1 MGGHTQY
8 GDFDTLE
15 EAVQAWD
22 DTIAKASGEWG
33 LFLRAGSITY
43 DSSHGKYKLAMR
55 FTK

>member
-22 DTIAKASGEWG
+22 DTIAKVSGEWG
-33 LFLRAGSITY
+33 LFLRAGAITY
-43 DSSHGKYKLAMR
+43 DSSHEKYKLAMR